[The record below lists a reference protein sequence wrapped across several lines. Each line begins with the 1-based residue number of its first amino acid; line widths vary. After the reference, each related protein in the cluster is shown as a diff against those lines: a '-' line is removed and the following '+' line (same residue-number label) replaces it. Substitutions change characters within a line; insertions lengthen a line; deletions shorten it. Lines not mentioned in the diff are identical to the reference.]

1 MSNELNSKYWTQEQ
15 ETVESID
22 VKLSEL
28 NKAIAKLRWTAYRLE
43 THKMELKKKLG
54 EHNNAIIKT

>member
-1 MSNELNSKYWTQEQ
+1 MTTETLNPKYWTQEQ

-28 NKAIAKLRWTAYRLE
+28 NKAIAKLRWTVYRLE
-43 THKMELKKKLG
+43 IHKMELEKEIG
-54 EHNNAIIKT
+54 E

>member
-1 MSNELNSKYWTQEQ
+1 MSNKLNSKYWTQEQ

-54 EHNNAIIKT
+54 EQI